1 VSESPAKAWLR
12 ALEMTAPIPH
22 APERILPSV
31 IEERASEAGENVALM
46 SDGQCL
52 TYSALQRRINQYSR
66 WALDRGLEKDQV
78 VCILMPNGPEY
89 LAAWLGITKVGGVA
103 ALLNTNLTG
112 PQLAHCVNIVAP
124 RHVIVDAAFADR
136 WSPAPPDLVV
146 APEIWSG
153 LTLDQYG
160 QEALGATER
169 RRVTIDDRALCIYT
183 SGTTGLPKAANVS
196 HARVMHWSHWFCG
209 MMGAN
214 ARDRMFSCLPM
225 YHSVGGVLA
234 PGAMLVAGAS
244 LAIGEKFSAS
254 AFWSDVVRWRCTLI
268 QYIGELCRYLLDTPP
283 SPMDTAH
290 QIRMACGNGL
300 APDIWNKFQERFG
313 IPRILEF
320 YAATEGGVSLFN
332 VEGESGAIGRV
343 PPYLVHRFSPV
354 LVKFDDRS
362 ELPVRNGDGFCI
374 RCAPGETGEAI
385 GRAHNAGPD
394 TGSRFE
400 GYTDSKASEERV
412 LRNVFE
418 PGDRWV
424 RTGDLMRQDS
434 RGFFYFVDRIGDT
447 FRWKGE
453 NVATTEVSEAIL
465 AFPGITHANVYGVAV
480 PFHEGRAGMAALV
493 ADGTLDL
500 EAFHR
505 YLTDCLPR
513 YARPRF
519 LRISRELETT
529 GTYKYSKLDLLRAG
543 YDPAATSD
551 PVYFDDPERNAF
563 VPLDEALLRR
573 VRSGSVRV

>member
-1 VSESPAKAWLR
+1 
-12 ALEMTAPIPH
+12 MTAPIPH